1 MAAIA
6 EPVTARWVTPAL
18 AERDPDT
25 VQRLRA
31 MITSVDPESYAQC
44 CEAIASM
51 DLRADLA
58 RIAAPTL
65 VVAGAEDRATPPAH
79 AQTIGAGI
87 PAARVEVLPA
97 AAHLAPVEQPASVA
111 SLLLDHFRAAG
122 TAAAG
127 MRTRRAVLGDE
138 HVERAIAATTPLTA
152 PFQEFITRYAWGEVW
167 TRAGLTHRDRSIAT
181 IASLV
186 AIGAEEELALHLRAG
201 LRNGLTEDEIAEVL
215 LHTAV
220 YAGLPRANRAFAVA
234 QRVLA
239 EDHTDS

>member
-1 MAAIA
+1 
-6 EPVTARWVTPAL
+6 
-18 AERDPDT
+18 
-25 VQRLRA
+25 
-31 MITSVDPESYAQC
+31 
-44 CEAIASM
+44 M

-87 PAARVEVLPA
+87 PGARVEVLPA